1 MKINQ
6 FLSLPPET
14 LTRTLP
20 DIGDNLGFIAL
31 AAPGVMK
38 GFQAKRITTTSFDE
52 VIFENDQWVVRGDCT
67 IDQKIN
73 GSVTWR
79 SYQADGDDILAGC
92 QREGWLGETWP
103 YHVCNKEG
111 WVDKQAFCDAYAVAY
126 YHKNMS
132 KARALDS

>member
-6 FLSLPPET
+6 LLSLPPET
-14 LTRTLP
+14 LTRNLP
-20 DIGDNLGFIAL
+20 YIGDNLGFIAL
-31 AAPGVMK
+31 ASPGVMK
-38 GFQAKRITTTSFDE
+38 GFQAKRITTTSFDD
-52 VIFENDQWVVRGDCT
+52 VIFENHQWVVRGDCT

-73 GSVTWR
+73 GAVTPR

-103 YHVCNKEG
+103 YHVCNKEA

-132 KARALDS
+132 KARALDA

>member
-6 FLSLPPET
+6 LLRLPPET

-31 AAPGVMK
+31 SSPGVMK

-52 VIFENDQWVVRGDCT
+52 VIFENHQWVVRGDCT
-67 IDQKIN
+67 IDEKIN
-73 GSVTWR
+73 GAVTPR
-79 SYQADGDDILAGC
+79 SYQADGDDILDGC
-92 QREGWLGETWP
+92 QRGGQLHETWP
-103 YHVCNKEG
+103 YHVCLKD

-132 KARALDS
+132 KARALDA